1 MLVLAAFDG
10 HAQRAAPPEYSYG
23 SIPFGQTARRILS
36 ELSGATVE
44 TDEGAEAFFI
54 GQYEVLPDF
63 FTEGLYRNWLG
74 QLQLSVEVT
83 RRYRVSHASWENVQ
97 SIDLFFF
104 RDHTAPADIGS
115 YRLFMVR
122 KTLDTGGDGSH
133 TEVSEILE
141 QAITRSLG
149 IDPVSYDVKN
159 VQFTHAL
166 GMPARI
172 SAWAT
177 ADSDIFLLVFQNV
190 FFGQRRRHSVSRSR
204 HVAGVRGRRAR
215 PVRGPGVGHRRPHP
229 LRRRQLLGP
238 PLRGR
243 GQRVQHGERLVP
255 AVAEQSHDHPPDPE
269 SRHLGRFARVR
280 DRFLKQRYLQR
291 VGVAPGL
298 GSQPP
303 QLGDHPLPLLRPAAA
318 KAPSRRPPPPRTPA
332 PCRRCHQG

>member
-1 MLVLAAFDG
+1 MRRTITSRLLVGGVVLVLAAFDG

-104 RDHTAPADIGS
+104 RDHTAPADTGS

-190 FFGQRRRHSVSRSR
+190 FSVSDADILYRDR
-204 HVAGVRGRRAR
+204 ATWREYVAAA
-215 PVRGPGVGHRRPHP
+215 
-229 LRRRQLLGP
+229 
-238 PLRGR
+238 R
-243 GQRVQHGERLVP
+243 GQYEAQ
-255 AVAEQSHDHPPDPE
+255 E
-269 SRHLGRFARVR
+269 SATE
-280 DRFLKQRYLQR
+280 DRTRS
-291 VGVAPGL
+291 A
-298 GSQPP
+298 
-303 QLGDHPLPLLRPAAA
+303 GD
-318 KAPSRRPPPPRTPA
+318 SF
-332 PCRRCHQG
+332 